1 MLESQVELKERIG
14 DLFGRYK
21 GLMPGVAEA
30 YEALP
35 AEVYAD
41 GALDGKTKRLMA
53 MVAALVAGCRG
64 CVLFQA
70 HHALERGATVEE
82 ILEACGVAVSLG
94 GTMGAAQ
101 VTRVVQFLEEKGL
114 LEGR

>member
-1 MLESQVELKERIG
+1 MLESQVELKQRIG
-14 DLFGRYK
+14 ELFGRYK
-21 GLMPGVAEA
+21 QLMPAFTEA

-41 GALDGKTKRLMA
+41 GVLDSKSKRLMA

-64 CVLFQA
+64 CILFQA
-70 HHALERGATVEE
+70 HHALDRGATVEE
-82 ILEACGVAVSLG
+82 ILEACAVAVSLG
-94 GTMGAAQ
+94 GTMAAGQ
-101 VTRVVQFLEEKGL
+101 TTRVVQFLEEKGL